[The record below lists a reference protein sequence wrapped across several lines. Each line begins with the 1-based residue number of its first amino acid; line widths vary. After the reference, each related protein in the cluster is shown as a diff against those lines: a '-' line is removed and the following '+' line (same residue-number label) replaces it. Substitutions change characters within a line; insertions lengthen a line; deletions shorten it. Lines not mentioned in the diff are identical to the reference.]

1 MSGGQSHH
9 HQPFAG
15 RRLLTLREVMDLTG
29 VGRSTIYNWVQRGL
43 FPAPHRAGYR
53 TARWLEEEVE
63 AWRAALPIATEDN
76 WK

>member
-1 MSGGQSHH
+1 
-9 HQPFAG
+9 
-15 RRLLTLREVMDLTG
+15 MDLTG
-29 VGRSTIYNWVQRGL
+29 VGRSTIYNWVQSGL